1 MPVKPT
7 DERYQSLQ
15 ATTQFYKR
23 TLAAARKLVDA
34 WEGDDKEAFWTAVKE
49 VVQQRLDAAD
59 NRLHFPLKLTPDE
72 RLGYQMQKNEC
83 EFFIG
88 IPELFKNDLD
98 NIEASLKKA
107 EAEERDYRAKL
118 AKT

>member
-7 DERYQSLQ
+7 DEVYQGLQ
-15 ATTQFYKR
+15 AKTQFYKR

-59 NRLHFPLKLTPDE
+59 NRLRVPLKLTPDE
-72 RLGYQMQKNEC
+72 RLAYLTQKNEC

-88 IPELFKNDLD
+88 VPDLFKNDLP

-107 EAEERDYRAKL
+107 EADEREYRAKL
-118 AKT
+118 AKA